1 MTTKSTLK
9 TTSAASVIALGLIIA
24 AREVFKRLKKP
35 VPVTSSPK
43 AVNEAAKLGI
53 YPDVIDALPRRCY
66 RYDGKPVEPMNLI
79 LIGTLEDVHRTWIKA
94 GWLTADP
101 VSAIN
106 MLRALGTLIMDTA
119 YQHGPM
125 TPLFVGNKIQDFS
138 FQKPTKI
145 NKFRQRHHARIWST
159 PFASTG
165 GKPVWIAHASYD
177 IDIKSIFSFPPAHQ
191 IDPDLDTERSVVV
204 KDLTVAGA
212 QLRGYVDLHTPHQ
225 GINAWD
231 DHYETDGRAAV
242 IEVSA

>member
-1 MTTKSTLK
+1 MTTKSTIK
-9 TTSAASVIALGLIIA
+9 STPAAGLLALGLILTVRA
-24 AREVFKRLKKP
+24 LYQRLKKP
-35 VPVTSSPK
+35 VQLDASPK
-43 AVNEAAKLGI
+43 AVNESVKLGI
-53 YPDVIDALPRRCY
+53 YPDVINTLPRRCY

-79 LIGTLEDVHRTWIKA
+79 LIGTLEDVQRRWLKA

-101 VSAIN
+101 VTAFN
-106 MLRALGTLIMDTA
+106 MLRALGSLIMDAA
-119 YQHGPM
+119 YRHGPM

-145 NKFRQRHHARIWST
+145 NRFRQRHHARIWST
-159 PFASTG
+159 PFASTN
-165 GKPVWIAHASYD
+165 GKPVWIGHASYD

-191 IDPDLDTERSVVV
+191 IDPDLDTERAVVV
-204 KDLTVAGA
+204 KDLTTSGA
-212 QLRGYVDLHTPHQ
+212 TLRGYVDLHTPHQ